1 MLKKF
6 GLRLLLLLSV
16 FALIAAACGGSDDD
30 DSADDSSATETDGG
44 DDDASDDGDD
54 DAGDDDA
61 DSDDGGDDDTEDA
74 AASGEPVAGGTLV
87 YATNQSP
94 RHLNGTVQSGLAT
107 AVPGTQ
113 VNASPL
119 FFDENYE
126 PQPYL
131 AESWEVAEDG
141 LSVTLNLRDNAVFH
155 DGEPI
160 TSEDVEFSIL
170 TSKENHPFS
179 AMFAPVESVD
189 SSDPLVAVVN
199 LSQPHPAILM
209 AMTPGLL
216 PIIPKH
222 IFDDGQDIQAHPRNA
237 GSDFVGSGPFQVVE
251 YEEGERIVL
260 ERFDDFFIEGR
271 PYLDEIII
279 DILPDPNSV
288 ILGIDNGDYDMA
300 VQPNQA
306 AVEQFR
312 DDDRFVVSSDGGD
325 AIGQIDWLNLNLRS
339 EALSSV
345 EARQAIAIAV
355 DQPGWRDIV
364 ALGQSTQNVTGIQNA
379 SPFYNGSATSY
390 EERDLD
396 RAMELLAEAGLEDGF
411 ELDMPA
417 TAGMLPTAEF
427 VKQNLEDIGVTLN
440 IRQVPDFPTW
450 AAEVAGGTYDMAY
463 TQVWNWGDPVIGVNR
478 SYDCEN
484 RIDPPGVI
492 WSNNSWYCND
502 EVDALLDEAAVTF
515 DTDARAA
522 LYFEATE
529 LINQDAP
536 IVYLGK
542 PESHQIRTTAVQN
555 PPTGIWGVMS
565 PWTDVWL
572 SE

>member
-1 MLKKF
+1 MK
-6 GLRLLLLLSV
+6 LLVLLSV
-16 FALIAAACGGSDDD
+16 FALLAAACGGDDD
-30 DSADDSSATETDGG
+30 EG
-44 DDDASDDGDD
+44 DAASDDSTETEAGEGETGDESSG
-54 DAGDDDA
+54 DAEGEA
-61 DSDDGGDDDTEDA
+61 DDGDGA
-74 AASGEPVAGGTLV
+74 AATGGGEAQAGGTLV
-87 YATNQSP
+87 YATNQAP

-119 FFDENYE
+119 FIDENYE

-131 AESWEVAEDG
+131 AESWEVADDG
-141 LSVTLNLRDNAVFH
+141 LSITLNLRDNAVFH

-170 TSKENHPFS
+170 TAKENHPFS

-189 SSDPLVAVVN
+189 TSDPLVAIVN

-209 AMTPGLL
+209 AMSPGLL

-222 IFDDGQDIQAHPRNA
+222 IYDDGQDIQAHPRNGGA
-237 GSDFVGSGPFQVVE
+237 DFVGSGPFRVVE
-251 YEEGERIVL
+251 YDAAERIVL

-271 PYLDEIII
+271 PYLDQIII

-300 VQPNQA
+300 IAPNSA
-306 AVEQFR
+306 AVEQFSG
-312 DDDRFVVSSDGGD
+312 DDRFVVDSSGGD
-325 AIGQIDWLNLNLRS
+325 AIGQIDWLNLNLRT
-339 EALSSV
+339 EALSTP
-345 EARQAIAIAV
+345 EARQAVAIAI

-364 ALGQSTQNVTGIQNA
+364 SLGYSTANVTGIENA
-379 SPFYNGSATSY
+379 SPFYNAEATDY

-396 RAMELLAEAGLEDGF
+396 RARELLASAGLEDGF

-417 TAGMLPTAEF
+417 TADMLPTAEF
-427 VKQNLEDIGVTLN
+427 IKQNLEDIGVTVT

-450 AAEVAGGTYDMAY
+450 AADVAAGTYDITY

-492 WSNNSWYCND
+492 WSNNSWYCNE
-502 EVDALLDEAAVTF
+502 EVDALLDQAAVTF
-515 DTDARAA
+515 DNDQRRD
-522 LYFEATE
+522 LYFQATE
-529 LINQDAP
+529 LINQDVP
-536 IVYLGK
+536 IIYLGK
-542 PESHQIRTTAVQN
+542 PEVFQIRKPTVQS
-555 PPTGIWGVMS
+555 PPIGVWGVMS
-565 PWTDVWL
+565 PWHDVWL

>member
-1 MLKKF
+1 MKMKLW
-6 GLRLLLLLSV
+6 LRLLALLAAMAMV
-16 FALIAAACGGSDDD
+16 AAACGG
-30 DSADDSSATETDGG
+30 G
-44 DDDASDDGDD
+44 DDDEAEGDD
-54 DAGDDDA
+54 AT
-61 DSDDGGDDDTEDA
+61 STETDDGGDDDGSSGNDDA
-74 AASGEPVAGGTLV
+74 DSDSGDDGSGDDESAGGPVAGGTLV
-87 YATNQSP
+87 YGTNQAP

-131 AESWEVAEDG
+131 AESWEVADDG

-155 DGEPI
+155 DGEAI
-160 TSEDVEFSIL
+160 TSEDVAFSIM

-189 SSDPLVAVVN
+189 SSDPLVAVIN

-216 PIIPKH
+216 PIIPEH
-222 IFDDGQDIQAHPRNA
+222 IFNDGQDIKAHPRNA

-260 ERFDDFFIEGR
+260 ERFDDFFIEGT
-271 PYLDEIII
+271 PYLDEVII
-279 DILPDPNSV
+279 DILPDPNSL
-288 ILGIDNGDYDMA
+288 ILGIDNGDYDIA
-300 VQPNQA
+300 FLPNA
-306 AVEQFR
+306 ASIEQFSG
-312 DDDRFVVSSDGGD
+312 DDRFVVDSTGGD
-325 AIGQIDWLNLNLRS
+325 AIGQIDWLFLNTRTA
-339 EALSSV
+339 ELSTP

-364 ALGQSTQNVTGIQNA
+364 ALGYSTPNYTGIENA
-379 SPFYNGSATSY
+379 SPFYNPDATNY

-396 RAMELLAEAGLEDGF
+396 RARELLASVGLDGGF
-411 ELDMPA
+411 ELSMPA
-417 TAGMLPTAEF
+417 TAGLLPTSEF
-427 VKQNLEDIGVTLN
+427 VKQNLEDIGITVN
-440 IRQVPDFPTW
+440 ISQQPDFPTW
-450 AAEVAGGTYDMAY
+450 AAEVAAGNFDLTY

-478 SYDCEN
+478 TYDCEN

-502 EVDALLDEAAVTF
+502 EVDALLDQAATTF
-515 DTDARAA
+515 DADQRRD

-529 LINQDAP
+529 LINQDVP
-536 IVYLGK
+536 VVYLGK
-542 PESHQIRTTAVQN
+542 PEVFQLRTPNVAN

-565 PWTDVWL
+565 PWHEVQL

>member
-1 MLKKF
+1 MLTRF
-6 GLRLLLLLSV
+6 GLRLLTLLSV
-16 FALIAAACGGSDDD
+16 LALIAAACGGDDGD
-30 DSADDSSATETDGG
+30 DSADGDEATPTETDDGDGDGG
-44 DDDASDDGDD
+44 SDDGDEATTD
-54 DAGDDDA
+54 DGEGDEAAA
-61 DSDDGGDDDTEDA
+61 DSSSDG
-74 AASGEPVAGGTLV
+74 PQAGGTLV

-113 VNASPL
+113 INASPL

-131 AESWEVAEDG
+131 AESWEVADDG

-160 TSEDVEFSIL
+160 TSEDVEFSIM

-237 GSDFVGSGPFQVVE
+237 GSDFIGSGPFQVVE

-288 ILGIDNGDYDMA
+288 ILGIDNGDYDLA

-325 AIGQIDWLNLNLRS
+325 AIGQIDWLNLNLRT
-339 EALSSV
+339 EELSTA

-364 ALGQSTQNVTGIQNA
+364 ALGQSTPNVTGIQNA
-379 SPFYNGSATSY
+379 SPFYNAAATNY

-396 RAMELLAEAGLEDGF
+396 RAMELLGEVGLDGGF

-450 AAEVAGGTYDMAY
+450 AAEVAGGTYDVAY

-515 DTDARAA
+515 DTEARAG

-529 LINQDAP
+529 LINQDSP

-542 PESHQIRTTAVQN
+542 PESFQIRTTALQN

>member
-1 MLKKF
+1 MKSWRTILALIVAF
-6 GLRLLLLLSV
+6 GL
-16 FALIAAACGGSDDD
+16 FAAACGGDDADDD
-30 DSADDSSATETDGG
+30 DAVSTDGDTTETDDGG
-44 DDDASDDGDD
+44 DDGDADEG
-54 DAGDDDA
+54 
-61 DSDDGGDDDTEDA
+61 DSDDGGDDGGDGDDA
-74 AASGEPVAGGTLV
+74 APAGDGEVVTGGTLV
-87 YATNQSP
+87 YGTNQSP

-113 VNASPL
+113 INASPL
-119 FFDENYE
+119 FFDENYQ

-170 TSKENHPFS
+170 TAKANHPFS

-189 SSDPLVAVVN
+189 TSDPLVAVIN

-300 VQPNQA
+300 VAPNA
-306 AVEQFR
+306 AAIEQFSG
-312 DDDRFVVSSDGGD
+312 DDRFDVDSSGGD
-325 AIGQIDWLNLNLRS
+325 AIGQIDWLNLNLRT
-339 EALSSV
+339 EALSTP

-364 ALGQSTQNVTGIQNA
+364 ALGFSSPNITGIENA
-379 SPFYNGSATSY
+379 SPFYKADATSY

-396 RAMELLAEAGLEDGF
+396 RANELLASVGLEGGF

-427 VKQNLEDIGVTLN
+427 VKQNLEDIGVTVN

-450 AAEVAGGTYDMAY
+450 AADVAGGTYDITY

-492 WSNNSWYCND
+492 WSNNSWYCNE
-502 EVDALLDEAAVTF
+502 EVDTLLDQAAVTF
-515 DTDARAA
+515 DTDERAS

-529 LINQDAP
+529 LINQDVP

-542 PESHQIRTTAVQN
+542 PEVFQIRKTSVQN
-555 PPTGIWGVMS
+555 PPVGIWGVMS
-565 PWTDVWL
+565 PWHEVWL

>member
-1 MLKKF
+1 MKTWRK
-6 GLRLLLLLSV
+6 LLVVLA
-16 FALIAAACGGSDDD
+16 ALAMIAAACGGDDGD
-30 DSADDSSATETDGG
+30 DSADDAGTETEAVG
-44 DDDASDDGDD
+44 DETAETAEDSDGDE
-54 DAGDDDA
+54 AA
-61 DSDDGGDDDTEDA
+61 EPAEEATGGT
-74 AASGEPVAGGTLV
+74 GGTLV
-87 YATNQSP
+87 YGTNQAP

-131 AESWEVAEDG
+131 AESWEIAEDG

-160 TSEDVEFSIL
+160 TSEDVAFSIM

-189 SSDPLVAVVN
+189 ASDPLVAVIN

-216 PIIPKH
+216 PIIPEH
-222 IFDDGQDIQAHPRNA
+222 IFNDGQDIQAHPRNA

-260 ERFDDFFIEGR
+260 ERFDDFFIEGL
-271 PYLDEIII
+271 PYLDEVII
-279 DILPDPNSV
+279 DIVPDPNSL

-300 VQPNQA
+300 FVPNA
-306 AVEQFR
+306 AAIDQFSG
-312 DDDRFVVSSDGGD
+312 DDRYVVDSTGGD
-325 AIGQIDWLNLNLRS
+325 AIGQIDWLFLNIRTP
-339 EALSSV
+339 ELSTP

-364 ALGQSTQNVTGIQNA
+364 ALGYSSQNVTGIENA
-379 SPFYNGSATSY
+379 SPFYNGGATSY
-390 EERDLD
+390 EDRDLD
-396 RAMELLAEAGLEDGF
+396 RARELLASVGLEGGF

-417 TAGMLPTAEF
+417 SAGELPTSEF
-427 VKQNLEDIGVTLN
+427 VKQNLEDIGITVN
-440 IRQVPDFPTW
+440 ITQVPDFPTW
-450 AAEVAGGTYDMAY
+450 AATVASGDYDLTY

-484 RIDPPGVI
+484 RIEAPGVI
-492 WSNNSWYCND
+492 WSNNSWYCNED
-502 EVDALLDEAAVTF
+502 VDALLDEAATTF
-515 DTDARAA
+515 DTEERAS

-529 LINQDAP
+529 LINQDVP
-536 IVYLGK
+536 VVYLGK
-542 PESHQIRTTAVQN
+542 PEVFQIRKPTVVN

-565 PWTDVWL
+565 PWHEIQL
-572 SE
+572 AE

>member
-30 DSADDSSATETDGG
+30 ESADDATATETDGG
-44 DDDASDDGDD
+44 DDESSEGDEDDASGDDG
-54 DAGDDDA
+54 A
-61 DSDDGGDDDTEDA
+61 DDTDEEA
-74 AASGEPVAGGTLV
+74 AGGEAGSGGTLV
-87 YATNQSP
+87 YGTNQSP

-189 SSDPLVAVVN
+189 SSDPLVAVIN

-260 ERFDDFFIEGR
+260 ERFDDFFIEGT

-279 DILPDPNSV
+279 DILPDPNSL

-300 VQPNQA
+300 FAPNA
-306 AVEQFR
+306 AAIDQFSA
-312 DDDRFVVSSDGGD
+312 DERFDVDSTGGD
-325 AIGQIDWLNLNLRS
+325 AIGQVDWLNLNLRTP
-339 EALSSV
+339 ELESV

-355 DQPGWRDIV
+355 DQAGWRDIV
-364 ALGQSTQNVTGIQNA
+364 QLGYSSENITGIENA
-379 SPFYNGSATSY
+379 SPFYNAGATSY

-396 RAMELLAEAGLEDGF
+396 RAMELLGEAGLEDGF
-411 ELDMPA
+411 ELEMPA
-417 TAGMLPTAEF
+417 TAAGLPTSEF
-427 VKQNLEDIGVTLN
+427 IKQNLEDIGITVN
-440 IRQVPDFPTW
+440 INQVPDFPTW
-450 AAEVAGGTYDMAY
+450 AAEVASGNYDIVY

-492 WSNNSWYCND
+492 WSNNSWYCN
-502 EVDALLDEAAVTF
+502 ETVDSLLDEAAITF
-515 DTDARAA
+515 DSDERAA

-529 LINQDAP
+529 LINQDVP

-542 PESHQIRTTAVQN
+542 PEVFQIRTTSVQN

-565 PWTDVWL
+565 PWHEVQL
-572 SE
+572 AE

>member
-1 MLKKF
+1 MLVKKF
-6 GLRLLLLLSV
+6 GLRLLVLLSA
-16 FALIAAACGGSDDD
+16 FALLAAACGGDDGD
-30 DSADDSSATETDGG
+30 DADDATATETDGDASTEESSG
-44 DDDASDDGDD
+44 DDAASSEE
-54 DAGDDDA
+54 DAGDE
-61 DSDDGGDDDTEDA
+61 EDA
-74 AASGEPVAGGTLV
+74 AASGGADGEVVTGGTLV

-113 VNASPL
+113 INASPL

-141 LSVTLNLRDNAVFH
+141 LSVTLNLRDDAVFH

-160 TSEDVEFSIL
+160 TSEDIEFSIM

-189 SSDPLVAVVN
+189 TSDPLVAVVN

-216 PIIPKH
+216 PIIPEH
-222 IFDDGQDIQAHPRNA
+222 IFNDGQAIQEHPRNA
-237 GSDFVGSGPFQVVE
+237 GSDFVGSGPFRVVE

-260 ERFDDFFIEGR
+260 ERFEDFFFEGR

-279 DILPDPNSV
+279 DILPDPQSV
-288 ILGIDNGDYDMA
+288 ILGIDNGDYDLA
-300 VQPNQA
+300 QSPSQA
-306 AVEQFR
+306 AVEQFSG
-312 DDDRFVVSSDGGD
+312 DDRFVVDSTGGD
-325 AIGQIDWLNLNLRS
+325 AIGQIDWLNLNLRT
-339 EALSSV
+339 EELSSV

-355 DQPGWRDIV
+355 DQPGWREIV
-364 ALGQSTQNVTGIQNA
+364 ALGQSSPNITGIENA
-379 SPFYNGSATSY
+379 SPFYNDGATSY

-396 RAMELLAEAGLEDGF
+396 RAQELLASVGLEGGF
-411 ELDMPA
+411 ELEMPA

-450 AAEVAGGTYDMAY
+450 AADVAGGNYDMAY

-492 WSNNSWYCND
+492 WSNNSWYCNE
-502 EVDALLDEAAVTF
+502 EVDALLDQAASTF
-515 DTDARAA
+515 DSDERQE
-522 LYFEATE
+522 LYFQATE
-529 LINQDAP
+529 LINQDVP

-542 PESHQIRTTAVQN
+542 PEAFQIRTPAVQN

-565 PWTDVWL
+565 PWHEVWL
-572 SE
+572 AE